1 MRNKSGEKNSFI
13 VPRSNDNQGRKKKK
27 NPYSEDLNIKEIKN
41 TRTWKDLC
49 SMIDRVNTGKKTLL
63 LKMTC
68 RFNENS
74 SKIQ

>member
-1 MRNKSGEKNSFI
+1 MITKD
-13 VPRSNDNQGRKKKK
+13 VKK
-27 NPYSEDLNIKEIKN
+27 NPYSEDLNIKEIKED

-49 SMIDRVNTGKKTLL
+49 SMIDRVNTAKKKTTLL

>member
-1 MRNKSGEKNSFI
+1 MITKD
-13 VPRSNDNQGRKKKK
+13 VKK
-27 NPYSEDLNIKEIKN
+27 NPYSEDLNIKEIKD
-41 TRTWKDLC
+41 TRMWKDLC
-49 SMIDRVNTGKKTLL
+49 SMIDRVNTGKKKTLL